1 MRSSFALPFIF
12 IGALATDSGRKAFAE
27 FDEVLHY
34 AEPAELTDLGF
45 LAIAARPIEVPG
57 TEGFAKAADPIE
69 VASPSDLPSGTIAQ
83 PAIPPTLLPTD
94 QSESLVF
101 AQTAPRLTIDPLSPE
116 APLSPEDWGAEPL
129 IAHPAA
135 AHSAQPASG
144 PWGTCQ
150 PAARHRGLLGF
161 GLVKH
166 SDSCFD
172 DFITPVTNPFYF
184 EDPRTLTE
192 VRGIYMRQQWPPVT
206 SNHPAQIYSMQ
217 LRAALTEDFSLMV
230 TKFGYLQM
238 ISDLGEFD
246 SGAMDFGI
254 GFKHTMYKD
263 REAGRLLTGGMSV
276 ITPSGSQQALQGYG
290 EGELN
295 FFLSGATRV
304 FERGH
309 LMSVVG
315 LRQPIDEAEQNRIVY
330 SSAHYDWRVSPA
342 TWRPIYLFGETNWYY
357 TASEPFAPVPPNFIF
372 EGADLF
378 NLGAKFTE
386 NNNLVTQALG
396 FKIVPRRGL
405 EMGIAYEIPVT
416 PRTVMMTERWT
427 ADVIWRY

>member
-1 MRSSFALPFIF
+1 MRSLLTLPIIF
-12 IGALATDSGRKAFAE
+12 ISALATPSARKAFAE
-27 FDEVLHY
+27 FGEVLHY
-34 AEPAELTDLGF
+34 AEPTDLTDLGF

-69 VASPSDLPSGTIAQ
+69 IASPSDLTSGAIAQ
-83 PAIPPTLLPTD
+83 PAIPPTLLPSD

-116 APLSPEDWGAEPL
+116 DWGAEPL

-135 AHSAQPASG
+135 AHPAQPASG
-144 PWGTCQ
+144 PWGDCQ

-166 SDSCFD
+166 SDPCFD

-206 SNHPAQIYSMQ
+206 SSHPVQVYSMQ
-217 LRAALTEDFSLMV
+217 FRAALTEDFSLMV

-276 ITPSGSQQALQGYG
+276 ITPSGSHQALQGYG

-304 FERGH
+304 FDRGH

-342 TWRPIYLFGETNWYY
+342 TWRPIYVFGETNWYY

-378 NLGAKFTE
+378 NLGARFTE
-386 NNNLVTQALG
+386 NNSLVTQALG

-405 EMGIAYEIPVT
+405 EMGIAYELPVT

-427 ADVIWRY
+427 ADLIWRY

>member
-1 MRSSFALPFIF
+1 MRSLLTLPIIF
-12 IGALATDSGRKAFAE
+12 ISALATPSARKTLAE
-27 FDEVLHY
+27 FGEILHY
-34 AEPAELTDLGF
+34 AEPADLTDLGF

-69 VASPSDLPSGTIAQ
+69 VASPSDIPNGTIAQ

-101 AQTAPRLTIDPLSPE
+101 TQTAPRLTIDPLS
-116 APLSPEDWGAEPL
+116 SDDWGPEPRL
-129 IAHPAA
+129 GISAAHPPAPTSSPWAA
-135 AHSAQPASG
+135 SP
-144 PWGTCQ
+144 TVT
-150 PAARHRGLLGF
+150 RHRGLLGF

-166 SDSCFD
+166 SDHGFD

-206 SNHPAQIYSMQ
+206 SSNPVQVYAMQ
-217 LRAALTEDFSLMV
+217 FRAALTEDFSLMV

-238 ISDLGEFD
+238 ASELGEFD

-263 REAGRLLTGGMSV
+263 REAGRLLSGGMSV
-276 ITPSGSQQALQGYG
+276 ITPSGSNQALQGYG
-290 EGELN
+290 SGELN
-295 FFLSGATRV
+295 FFLSGATRA

-309 LMSVVG
+309 LASIIG
-315 LRQPIDEAEQNRIVY
+315 LRQPIDEAHQNRIVY
-330 SSAHYDWRVSPA
+330 SSAHYDWRVSPN
-342 TWRPIYLFGETNWYY
+342 TWRPIYLFGETNWYF

-378 NLGAKFTE
+378 NLGTKFTE
-386 NNNLVTQALG
+386 NNNLVTQAIG
-396 FKIVPRRGL
+396 FKIIPRRGL
-405 EMGIAYEIPVT
+405 EMGIAYELPVT

-427 ADVIWRY
+427 ADLIWRY

>member
-1 MRSSFALPFIF
+1 
-12 IGALATDSGRKAFAE
+12 
-27 FDEVLHY
+27 
-34 AEPAELTDLGF
+34 
-45 LAIAARPIEVPG
+45 
-57 TEGFAKAADPIE
+57 
-69 VASPSDLPSGTIAQ
+69 
-83 PAIPPTLLPTD
+83 
-94 QSESLVF
+94 
-101 AQTAPRLTIDPLSPE
+101 
-116 APLSPEDWGAEPL
+116 
-129 IAHPAA
+129 
-135 AHSAQPASG
+135 
-144 PWGTCQ
+144 
-150 PAARHRGLLGF
+150 
-161 GLVKH
+161 VKH

-206 SNHPAQIYSMQ
+206 SSHPAQIYSMQ

-276 ITPSGSQQALQGYG
+276 ITPSGSHQALQGYG